1 MNKKYLRSKKT
12 DIDRKISMKN
22 NNPKAILYIL
32 LGMMIFSVQDSL
44 MKYIY
49 SFVSLYEVYLVRTL
63 VSLII
68 ILLFL
73 KLTKRPIIFKTQYPL
88 LTFCRVILFFFGFS
102 SFYISLTILPLATAT
117 ALFFVTPFLITIFA
131 KFFLKEQIGPRR
143 WFAVIVGFIG
153 VYVILNP
160 DFSNFDYLTLTPIF
174 CALCYSLS
182 MIIIKKTSDK
192 DSVYTQ
198 TFTFYVGAIIISTI
212 FYFLIG
218 DGQYNTIDHPAYQ
231 FIFREWFSN
240 LEVSMILMIATGF
253 TASVAFLLL
262 FSAYSIG
269 SPAVVSPFEYSI
281 LIWSSLSGWFFF
293 NEIPDLKTIIGI
305 LLIVCGGI
313 YIFIREKAQDQ
324 SIVTEK
330 PLR

>member
-1 MNKKYLRSKKT
+1 MSSR
-12 DIDRKISMKN
+12 N
-22 NNPKAILYIL
+22 NNPKGIIFIL
-32 LGMMIFSVQDSL
+32 LAMLAFSVQDSI

-49 SFVSLYEVYLVRTL
+49 NFASLYEVYLIRTL
-63 VSLII
+63 VSFII

-73 KLTKRPIIFKTQYPL
+73 KIAKKPIIFKTQYPL

-102 SFYISLTILPLATAT
+102 FFYISLTVLPLATAT

-143 WFAVIVGFIG
+143 WSAVIIGFVG

-160 DFSNFDYLTLTPIF
+160 DFSNFDYMSLTPIL

-182 MIIIKKTSDK
+182 MIIIKLTSEK

-198 TFTFYVGAIIISTI
+198 TFTFYFGAIIFSII
-212 FYFLIG
+212 IYFATG
-218 DGQYNTIDHPAYQ
+218 DGQYNTIDHPASQY
-231 FIFREWFSN
+231 IFREWFSN
-240 LEVSMILMIATGF
+240 LETSLLLMIVTGF
-253 TASVAFLLL
+253 TASIAFIFT
-262 FSAYSIG
+262 FSAYRIA

-281 LIWSSLSGWFFF
+281 LVWSSLSGWYFF
-293 NEIPDLKTIIGI
+293 NEIPDLKTTIGI

-313 YIFIREKAQDQ
+313 YILSLIH
-324 SIVTEK
+324 I
-330 PLR
+330 

>member
-1 MNKKYLRSKKT
+1 
-12 DIDRKISMKN
+12 MKN
-22 NNPKAILYIL
+22 NNPRGIILIL
-32 LGMMIFSVQDSL
+32 FGMFVFSIQDSI
-44 MKYIY
+44 MKYIF
-49 SFVSLYEVYLVRTL
+49 SFVSLYEIYLIRTL
-63 VSLII
+63 VSFVI

-73 KLTKRPIIFKTQYPL
+73 KITKKPIIFKTQYPL
-88 LTFCRVILFFFGFS
+88 LTFCRILLFFFGFS
-102 SFYISLTILPLATAT
+102 SFYISLTVLPLITAT

-143 WFAVIVGFIG
+143 WSAVIIGFVG

-160 DFSNFDYLTLTPIF
+160 DFSNFDYMSLTPIL
-174 CALCYSLS
+174 CAFCYSLS
-182 MIIIKKTSDK
+182 MIIIKITSEK

-198 TFTFYVGAIIISTI
+198 TFTFYLGAIIISVI
-212 FYFLIG
+212 FYFTFG
-218 DGQYNTIDHPAYQ
+218 DGQYNTIDHPASQ

-240 LEVSMILMIATGF
+240 LENSMLLMIVTGF

-262 FSAYSIG
+262 FSAYRIA

-281 LIWSSLSGWFFF
+281 LVWSSLSGWFFF

-305 LLIVCGGI
+305 ILIVCGGI